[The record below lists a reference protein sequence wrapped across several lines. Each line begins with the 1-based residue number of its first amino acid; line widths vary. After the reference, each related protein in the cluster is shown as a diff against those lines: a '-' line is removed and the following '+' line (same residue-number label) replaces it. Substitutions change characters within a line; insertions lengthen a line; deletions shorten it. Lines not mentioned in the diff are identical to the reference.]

1 VTYSILGISESR
13 QKMQDSPKPE
23 NFNEKPELQL
33 YHSLTDLEFLKIRD
47 KIRVAVKATRV
58 GMISDTKRLIN

>member
-1 VTYSILGISESR
+1 
-13 QKMQDSPKPE
+13 MQDSPKPE

-47 KIRVAVKATRV
+47 RIRVAVKATRV